1 MALLD
6 GLSLLFRMKADSSQA
21 EAEIKKLSRTVSK
34 ELKDIDAAAKVAS
47 GNLGGLSGAM
57 SALLNP
63 AALLAG
69 AGLAAGYAIISM
81 GKAALDAAGQLFDLS
96 QKTNFAVETLSALK
110 NAGEKAEV
118 SVEGIGT
125 ALAIFD
131 KNIVKAANGNKE
143 LEATFTRLKISTN
156 DNEQALRD
164 AFHALHDMEGGAGQ
178 TAAAMELFGRSGTNV
193 LAIIKETNGD
203 LDAAIARYREMGTL
217 ISTDTARAADE
228 LGDSI
233 TELGQGFK
241 GMASDL
247 ITVVAPAIKLIIFA
261 LQQVITIAK
270 GAKAVLDTLFA
281 APDYVQAARNAPG
294 LAERIGGV
302 ASGLIPKGSVAN
314 VRGGGLFLSGAS
326 AQAEAFRQS
335 QMDVVGGAG
344 SGFGAASRGGGG
356 GGGGRGGGRAP
367 RQEKGPDEFGA
378 DLLRNLKEQ
387 ITSLATTED
396 AMGKV
401 AAQVVNLERLHGTL
415 GTAIHSEVIEA
426 AQRLQ
431 QLQQEVKLRNET
443 KAFITRQDEA
453 VRQLIEGDKTEFEKV
468 GELIESYKSQGRE
481 LRDHISLRLQL
492 NALLLDSGRLMTDL
506 SLINA
511 EAALPGGGEGTA
523 EGGIGAAIEAMMGG
537 GEAPAIP
544 APNFDAWKAAVAD
557 VKDMTVNAFGSMAD
571 AMGAA
576 IQAWVL
582 YGAEGGQSIKKVMAS
597 ILAALAAE
605 AAVKAIFQL
614 AEGFAKLAGFMP
626 GAAALHFKA
635 AAMYGAI
642 AVTAGVAGRA
652 LAGNSFATGGGATGG
667 GAGGSGGQAATQA
680 NKPTPIDANRT
691 AGEQRIIVDIRTND
705 AYIIDVAT
713 KNIRQNGKLRTVL
726 SNETLAST

>member
-1 MALLD
+1 MGLSD
-6 GLSLLFRMKADSSQA
+6 GLSLLFKIRADGDQARKEISS
-21 EAEIKKLSRTVSK
+21 LSTTVSK
-34 ELKDIDAAAKVAS
+34 ELRQIETSSKGATS
-47 GNLGGLSGAM
+47 GLGGLGSGI
-57 SALLNP
+57 SSLISP
-63 AALLAG
+63 ANLLAG
-69 AGLAAGYAIISM
+69 AGIAAGAAVFAL
-81 GKAALDAAGQLFDLS
+81 GKQALDAAGQLFDLS

-110 NAGEKAEV
+110 NAGET
-118 SVEGIGT
+118 SGTGIESLSA
-125 ALAIFD
+125 ALGIFD
-131 KNIVKAANGNKE
+131 KNIDKAASGNKE
-143 LEATFTRLKISTN
+143 LEATFQRLNISTT

-164 AFHALHDMEGGAGQ
+164 AFRALSQMDEGAQQ
-178 TAAAMELFGRSGTNV
+178 TATAMELFGRSGKDV
-193 LAIIKETNGD
+193 LGVIKETNGD
-203 LDAAIARYREMGTL
+203 LDKAIAKYREMGTL
-217 ISTDTARAADE
+217 ISTETARSADE

-233 TELGQGFK
+233 TALGQSVGALALNLVTALGPALK
-241 GMASDL
+241 AVIGAL
-247 ITVVAPAIKLIIFA
+247 GLLVTVAQAAAWALKQLFA
-261 LQQVITIAK
+261 VNIHDARPLIAK
-270 GAKAVLDTLFA
+270 INETAERARVLS
-281 APDYVQAARNAPG
+281 NAPS
-294 LAERIGGV
+294 A
-302 ASGLIPKGSVAN
+302 
-314 VRGGGLFLSGAS
+314 GAM
-326 AQAEAFRQS
+326 R
-335 QMDVVGGAG
+335 MLPGGALG
-344 SGFGAASRGGGG
+344 MNSLRRPEEDTSGRDYSGGAAQTFRMPSGGG
-356 GGGGRGGGRAP
+356 GGGGRSGGGGRAARP
-367 RQEKGPDEFGA
+367 EKGPDDFGA

-415 GTAIHSEVIEA
+415 GTAIHGEVIEA

-431 QLQQEVKLRNET
+431 QLQQEIKLRNET

-453 VRQLIEGDKTEFEKV
+453 VRQLIEGDKSEFEKV
-468 GELIESYKSQGRE
+468 GELIESYKAQGRE
-481 LRDHISLRLQL
+481 LRDHITLRLQL

-537 GEAPAIP
+537 AEAPAIP

-626 GAAALHFKA
+626 GPAALHFKA

-652 LAGNSFATGGGATGG
+652 LAGNSFATGGGASGG
-667 GAGGSGGQAATQA
+667 GAGGSSGQAATQA
-680 NKPTPIDANRT
+680 NKPTPIDTNRT

>member
-1 MALLD
+1 MALGD
-6 GLSLLFRMKADSSQA
+6 GLSLLFRIKADADQARKEVSS
-21 EAEIKKLSRTVSK
+21 LSATVSK
-34 ELKDIDAAAKVAS
+34 ELRQVEAS
-47 GNLGGLSGAM
+47 SKSATTGLAGLGSGI
-57 SALLNP
+57 SSIISP
-63 AALLAG
+63 ANLLAG
-69 AGLAAGYAIISM
+69 AGIAAGAAVFAL
-81 GKAALDAAGQLFDLS
+81 GKQALDAAGQLFDLS

-110 NAGEKAEV
+110 NAGET
-118 SVEGIGT
+118 SGTGIESLSA
-125 ALAIFD
+125 ALGIFD
-131 KNIVKAANGNKE
+131 KNIDKAASGNKE
-143 LEATFTRLKISTN
+143 LEATFQRLNISTT

-164 AFHALHDMEGGAGQ
+164 AFRALSQMDEGAQQ
-178 TAAAMELFGRSGTNV
+178 TAVAMELFGRSGKDV
-193 LAIIKETNGD
+193 LGVIKETNGD
-203 LDAAIARYREMGTL
+203 LDKAIAKYREMGTL
-217 ISTDTARAADE
+217 ISTETARSADE

-233 TELGQGFK
+233 TALGQSVGALALNLVTALGPALK
-241 GMASDL
+241 AVIGALSL
-247 ITVVAPAIKLIIFA
+247 LVTVAQAAAWALKQLFA
-261 LQQVITIAK
+261 VNIHDARPLIAK
-270 GAKAVLDTLFA
+270 INET
-281 APDYVQAARNAPG
+281 
-294 LAERIGGV
+294 AERARV
-302 ASGLIPKGSVAN
+302 MSN
-314 VRGGGLFLSGAS
+314 VPSAGIMRMLSGGNIGLNS
-326 AQAEAFRQS
+326 LRRPEEDTSNRDY
-335 QMDVVGGAG
+335 MGGAAQTYRAP
-344 SGFGAASRGGGG
+344 SGGGG
-356 GGGGRGGGRAP
+356 GGGGGGAGRAARP
-367 RQEKGPDEFGA
+367 EKGPDDFGA

-431 QLQQEVKLRNET
+431 QLQQEIKLRNET

-453 VRQLIEGDKTEFEKV
+453 VRQLIEGDKSEFEKV
-468 GELIESYKSQGRE
+468 GELIESYKAQGRE
-481 LRDHISLRLQL
+481 LRDHITLRLQL

-523 EGGIGAAIEAMMGG
+523 EGGIGAAIEAMMGS

-652 LAGNSFATGGGATGG
+652 LAGNSFSSGAAASGG
-667 GAGGSGGQAATQA
+667 GAGGSSGQTATQA

-726 SNETLAST
+726 SNETMAST